1 MSGSD
6 GTTSASRA
14 FPSLLLWGGLAR
26 ATLSVCGLG
35 AHTYLSGSLFS
46 VEEQVGELSWR
57 VSTSMGF
64 SGFSEGEP
72 QASSPSNSWGCAR
85 NANIRPLPDLPRK
98 KFWGVGGGAAIWVL
112 KAPQGIL
119 MR

>member
-46 VEEQVGELSWR
+46 VEEQVGELS
-57 VSTSMGF
+57 
-64 SGFSEGEP
+64 
-72 QASSPSNSWGCAR
+72 
-85 NANIRPLPDLPRK
+85 
-98 KFWGVGGGAAIWVL
+98 
-112 KAPQGIL
+112 
-119 MR
+119 